1 MTDPPPALVVR
12 RARASDA
19 RDVAGIVAAA
29 LGSKYRPAL
38 GRAAERGI
46 AALLE
51 HDLREVPT
59 SRHWVAEADGELA
72 GAVHLVLGRDP
83 DLGVARALAREVG
96 WWRAARAL
104 VVLSLLAGERIQED
118 EAYIDELAV
127 AGWARRRGIA
137 RELLA
142 RCERDAR
149 VAGKARLTLWVTIDN
164 IPARALYEAVGFRER
179 RRRRWIAGRLLFRS
193 PGALFMERRLAPG

>member
-1 MTDPPPALVVR
+1 MVR
-12 RARASDA
+12 RARESDA
-19 RDVAGIVAAA
+19 DGVARIVAAA
-29 LGSKYRPAL
+29 LHAKYRPAL

-46 AALLE
+46 AALMR

-59 SRHWVAEADGELA
+59 SRHWVAEADGALA

-83 DLGVARALAREVG
+83 DLGVARALAGAVG
-96 WWRAARAL
+96 WPVTIRAL
-104 VVLSLLAGERIQED
+104 AVLSMLASGHIADD

-127 AGWARRRGIA
+127 AEWARRRGIA
-137 RELLA
+137 RALLA

-149 VAGKARLTLWVTIDN
+149 LARKARLTLWVTIDN
-164 IPARALYEAVGFRER
+164 AAARRLYEAAGFREA

-193 PGALFMERRLAPG
+193 PGAVFMERRLAGERPSPG